1 MDKGSG
7 RTADDVRL
15 RKRVN
20 ENTSETK
27 QASRSEGSEQ
37 ALETESRAEVRSR
50 PGRRTVEERHRAVL
64 EMFAGKATVDQIAQR
79 LGVLPAT
86 VEGWRKD
93 ALGGMEEA
101 LRRGTG
107 KTERELELERENE
120 KLRKVVTT
128 TAIEKCLLEQALET
142 ERQKRPTVPGR
153 SRR

>member
-1 MDKGSG
+1 MDEGSG
-7 RTADDVRL
+7 RRADDVRR

-20 ENTSETK
+20 EKTSETK
-27 QASRSEGSEQ
+27 RASGSEASEQ
-37 ALETESRAEVRSR
+37 ASEAVSPREVRAR

-64 EMFAGKATVDQIAQR
+64 ELFAGKATVDQIAQR

-86 VEGWRKD
+86 VEGWRQD

-107 KTERELELERENE
+107 KTGRELELERENE